1 MLLPSVLGSPPMT
14 VDAGSRSMPI
24 AAFPHGGSL
33 VIATDDGEWL
43 RLGTGESLEPM
54 TATGPMSDVVAETDG
69 TITVACWSPEL
80 RQLRH
85 GPMSPAWSTISLSA
99 PATALAATPRGLVIA
114 DTGGGL
120 SLLTGAARVPVQEL
134 SSPEPILS
142 LVWVGSLV
150 ALGASGTV
158 EVSTW
163 PVVEG
168 GLVPIHT
175 GTIGRAHAIFAGIRP
190 GSALVAGARGIA
202 TLDADGTRPR
212 IVAVT
217 TDLKERISGAAVFAD
232 RQRALVYA
240 DSGDAWI
247 VDEGLVRANPV
258 RLSAGVIGAA
268 PSGDGGVLAW
278 TADGALH
285 TIGSDGATW
294 RVTGD
299 DVVLAVA
306 DPGRTGSVAIHWSKS
321 GGTRVTRGHVAW
333 N

>member
-1 MLLPSVLGSPPMT
+1 
-14 VDAGSRSMPI
+14 
-24 AAFPHGGSL
+24 
-33 VIATDDGEWL
+33 
-43 RLGTGESLEPM
+43 
-54 TATGPMSDVVAETDG
+54 MSDVVAEADG
-69 TITVACWSPEL
+69 TVTVACWSPEL
-80 RQLRH
+80 RQLRQ
-85 GPMSPAWSTISLSA
+85 GAWSTISLSA
-99 PATALAATPRGLVIA
+99 PAMALASTPRGIVIA

-120 SLLTGAARVPVQEL
+120 SLLSGAARVPVQEVT
-134 SSPEPILS
+134 SPEPI
-142 LVWVGSLV
+142 V

-190 GSALVAGARGIA
+190 GTALIAGSRGIA

-212 IVAVT
+212 LAAVT
-217 TDLKERISGAAVFAD
+217 TDVKERVSGAAVFTD
-232 RQRALVYA
+232 RQRAFVYA
-240 DSGDAWI
+240 DSGEAWI
-247 VDEGLVRANPV
+247 IDEGLVRANAV

-268 PSGDGGVLAW
+268 PSGDGSVLVW

-285 TIGSDGATW
+285 TVGSDGATW

-299 DVVLAVA
+299 GVVLAVP
-306 DPGRTGSVAIHWSKS
+306 DPGRTGSIAIHWTAS

>member
-1 MLLPSVLGSPPMT
+1 MT
-14 VDAGSRSMPI
+14 VDTGSRSVPV
-24 AAFPHGGSL
+24 AAFSHGGTL

-43 RLGTGESLEPM
+43 RLGAGEALEPI
-54 TATGPMSDVVAETDG
+54 ASTGPMSDVVAERDG
-69 TITVACWSPEL
+69 SITVACWTPEL
-80 RQLRH
+80 RQLRD
-85 GPMSPAWSTISLSA
+85 GAWSTITLSA
-99 PATALAATPRGLVIA
+99 PAIALAATPRGIVLA
-114 DTGGGL
+114 DTSGGL
-120 SLLTGAARVPVQEL
+120 SLLSGAARVPVQEL
-134 SSPEPILS
+134 TSPVPIVS
-142 LVWVGSLV
+142 LLWVGGLV

-190 GSALVAGARGIA
+190 GTAFVAGARGLA

-212 IVAVT
+212 LAAVT
-217 TDLKERISGAAVFAD
+217 TDLEERISGAAVFTD

-247 VDEGLVRANPV
+247 VDDGLVRANAV

-268 PSGDGGVLAW
+268 PSGDGSVLAW

-285 TIGSDGATW
+285 TVGSDGATW

-299 DVVLAVA
+299 SVVLATP
-306 DPGRTGSVAIHWSKS
+306 DPGRAGSLAIHWTASS
-321 GGTRVTRGHVAW
+321 GPRVTRGHVAW

>member
-1 MLLPSVLGSPPMT
+1 MT
-14 VDAGSRSMPI
+14 VDTGSGSMPI
-24 AAFPHGGSL
+24 AAFSHAGSL
-33 VIATDDGEWL
+33 VIATDDGAWL
-43 RLGTGESLEPM
+43 RLGAGESLEPM
-54 TATGPMSDVVAETDG
+54 TPTGPMSDVVAETDG
-69 TITVACWSPEL
+69 TVTVACWSPEL
-80 RQLRH
+80 RQLRQ
-85 GPMSPAWSTISLSA
+85 GAWSTISLSA
-99 PATALAATPRGLVIA
+99 PATALAATPRGIVIA
-114 DTGGGL
+114 DTGRVL
-120 SLLTGAARVPVQEL
+120 SLLSGAARMPVQEL
-134 SSPEPILS
+134 TSPEPILS

-168 GLVPIHT
+168 GLVPLHT

-202 TLDADGTRPR
+202 TLDHTPSASGTRPR
-212 IVAVT
+212 IAAVT
-217 TDLKERISGAAVFAD
+217 TDLKERVSGAVVFTD

-247 VDEGLVRANPV
+247 VDEGLVRATPV

-268 PSGDGGVLAW
+268 PSGDGSVLAW

-299 DVVLAVA
+299 GVVLAAA
-306 DPGRTGSVAIHWSKS
+306 DPGRTGTVAIHWSKT